1 MNLKTVENLSDK
13 LDYEISWRRVELTT
27 LKFNVENVDG
37 NKLNTNLRSSLVL
50 LYAHWEGFVKKSL
63 TYYLEHVSKQKLH
76 NNQLKHN
83 FFALEIHKEISEL
96 TKTKKNMLHT
106 KIIDSI
112 LDNISKESDIPFK
125 NKIDTQS
132 NLNSSLFEELMFT
145 VGLDT
150 SAYQTYFMLID
161 ERLLGTRNQIAHGE
175 ALQQLQLTKDSYLEL
190 HQKITDILEIL
201 KEQIVDAAINKTY
214 MLNPEEHIDEDE
226 LQEVDENSDCYID
239 DIESENALVSV

>member
-1 MNLKTVENLSDK
+1 MNLKTVENLFDK
-13 LDYEISWRRVELTT
+13 LDYEISWRRVELTN

-96 TKTKKNMLHT
+96 SKTKKNTFHT
-106 KIIDSI
+106 KIIDYI
-112 LDNISKESDIPFK
+112 FDNISSESNIPFK
-125 NKIDTQS
+125 NRIDTQS

-150 SAYQTYFMLID
+150 SRYQTYFMLID
-161 ERLLGTRNQIAHGE
+161 ERLLGTRNKIAHGE

-190 HQKITDILEIL
+190 HQKITEILEML
-201 KEQIVDAAINKTY
+201 KEQIIDAAINKSY
-214 MLNPEEHIDEDE
+214 MNNPKKFISDDDIGEDI
-226 LQEVDENSDCYID
+226 QNSDGYIND
-239 DIESENALVSV
+239 NESEVAFATV

>member
-13 LDYEISWRRVELTT
+13 LDYEISWRRVELTN